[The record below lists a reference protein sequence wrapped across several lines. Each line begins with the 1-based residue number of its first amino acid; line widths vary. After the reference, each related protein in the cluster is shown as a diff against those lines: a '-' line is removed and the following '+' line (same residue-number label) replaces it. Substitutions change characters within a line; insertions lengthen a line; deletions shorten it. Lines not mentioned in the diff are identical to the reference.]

1 MYGKELHNGDDKMV
15 KFKVPLGDILGRA
28 YYQYELSSSNYNPH
42 NYETITITCTCKN
55 ILGNPIPNKELTL
68 MMNGV
73 EQGTSTTNEL
83 GIATWSI
90 TFGAN
95 GLKDFYIGN
104 SHCTVYVDGY
114 RKIYD
119 SNGLMWYVN
128 TSTGISH
135 ISLNRSGINISANSN
150 TVLKSAYSIT
160 DSKVDY
166 CPYTTHIIPTSQPNV
181 FFMVTYLGEIRIY
194 NYRSTSIS
202 SGSFQANTTFLGKA
216 YRVG

>member
-1 MYGKELHNGDDKMV
+1 MV
-15 KFKVPLGDILGRA
+15 KFKVPLKDILGRA

-42 NYETITITCTCKN
+42 IDETITITCICKN

-68 MMNGV
+68 MMNGI
-73 EQGTSTTNEL
+73 EQGTSTTNAN

-104 SHCTVYVDGY
+104 SHCTVYVGGY
-114 RKIYD
+114 HKIYD

-135 ISLNRSGINISANSN
+135 ITLNRSVSISANSHI
-150 TVLKSAYSIT
+150 VLKSAYSST
-160 DSKVDY
+160 DFKVDY
-166 CPYTTHIIPTSQPNV
+166 CPLTTHMIPVNTYDV
-181 FFMVTYLGEIRIY
+181 FFMVTYLGEIRLY
-194 NYRSTSIS
+194 NYRSTNIS
-202 SGSFQANTTFLGKA
+202 NGSVQANTSFVGKA
-216 YRVG
+216 YRVD